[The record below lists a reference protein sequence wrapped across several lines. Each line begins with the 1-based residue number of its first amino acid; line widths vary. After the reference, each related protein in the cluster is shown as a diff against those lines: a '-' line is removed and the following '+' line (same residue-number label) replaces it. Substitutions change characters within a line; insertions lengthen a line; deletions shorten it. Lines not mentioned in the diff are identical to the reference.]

1 MSFPIVFLSMEYLV
15 ASSKA
20 LWAKPTAPAA
30 TCQYKQVNQTFVC
43 IGSLTQLPWN
53 MLCCDKVSC
62 HYYIPVVLSY
72 QMLPLQP

>member
-1 MSFPIVFLSMEYLV
+1 MCTQTSTYTCININFTSQMSFPIVFLSMEYLV

-53 MLCCDKVSC
+53 M
-62 HYYIPVVLSY
+62 
-72 QMLPLQP
+72 

>member
-30 TCQYKQVNQTFVC
+30 TCQYKQVNQSYT
-43 IGSLTQLPWN
+43 TTT
-53 MLCCDKVSC
+53 ME
-62 HYYIPVVLSY
+62 YVVLW
-72 QMLPLQP
+72 

>member
-30 TCQYKQVNQTFVC
+30 TCQYKQVNQTFAC
-43 IGSLTQLPWN
+43 IWQSYTTT
-53 MLCCDKVSC
+53 MEF
-62 HYYIPVVLSY
+62 VVLR
-72 QMLPLQP
+72 